1 MSSDAKRGAGS
12 GSFADLIGD
21 DPATRRLDD
30 AGKKARRKI
39 ATPATPAKGKRRPV
53 RASADASP
61 PKGRPAEDAQAAV
74 FRGDVP
80 PKQFRALRSGQVRA
94 GARIDLHRLDRD
106 QAHHA
111 LRKAFGVASA
121 EGKACVLVIHGR
133 GRRSP
138 GGEATLKS
146 ALPGWLR
153 SPPLDAWVRAFA
165 PARPRD
171 GGDGATYVLLRTR
184 RTDARR

>member
-1 MSSDAKRGAGS
+1 MSRRERSGDGR
-12 GSFADLIGD
+12 GSFADLFGG

-30 AGKKARRKI
+30 TGRQTQGKRA
-39 ATPATPAKGKRRPV
+39 PAKGKRRPAHTKTEPGPV
-53 RASADASP
+53 HAAP
-61 PKGRPAEDAQAAV
+61 EDEAQAGV

-80 PKQFRALRSGQVRA
+80 PRAFRELRSGQTRP
-94 GARIDLHRLDRD
+94 GARIDLHRLDRE

-111 LRKAFGVASA
+111 LRKAFGIASA
-121 EGKACVLVIHGR
+121 EGTACVLVIHGR

-153 SPPLDAWVRAFA
+153 SAPLDHWVRAFA
-165 PARPRD
+165 PAQPRD

-184 RTDARR
+184 KTNAQR